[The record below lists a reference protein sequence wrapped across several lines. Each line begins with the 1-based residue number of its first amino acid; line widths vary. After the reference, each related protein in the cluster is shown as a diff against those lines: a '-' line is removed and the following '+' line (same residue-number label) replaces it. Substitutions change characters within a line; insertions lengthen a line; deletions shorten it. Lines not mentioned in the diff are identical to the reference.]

1 MLRSTLSILL
11 TLLAAPAL
19 AAATA
24 EQELAPG
31 VAARLI
37 AAPGGANGTTYA
49 ALELNLPAGT
59 HTYWRIPGESGIP
72 TQIDLA
78 GSTGIAEADIQW
90 PVPHV
95 ELGEAGPSYVYNDHL
110 VIPIRLQHSA
120 ADGVIEAAVTLGLC
134 SDVCVPAQAKF
145 SLPVSFGA
153 ADEPQSI
160 RIDTALAQTPIAWDQ
175 PGDPVPSVVV
185 SPDGAALN
193 IHSPDSSIDPSSF
206 IADVGDPSVLFA
218 APQKSPDG
226 TLWTLKLLGES
237 GTKGLVGRP
246 VQLTFTTPNGP
257 YAVTRT
263 IGPAS

>member
-1 MLRSTLSILL
+1 MLRSTLSILM
-11 TLLAAPAL
+11 TLLATPAL

-31 VAARLI
+31 VTARLI
-37 AAPGGANGTTYA
+37 AAPGGTDGAAYA
-49 ALELNLPAGT
+49 ALEVNLPPGT
-59 HTYWRIPGESGIP
+59 HTYWRLPGESGIP

-78 GSTGIAEADIQW
+78 ASSGITEADIQW

-95 ELGEAGPSYVYNDHL
+95 QPGEAGPSYVYTDHL
-110 VIPIRLQHSA
+110 VIPIRLQHTA
-120 ADGVIEAAVTLGLC
+120 ADGVVAATVTLGLC

-160 RIDTALAQTPIAWDQ
+160 RIDAALAETPIAWDQ
-175 PGDPVPSVVV
+175 QGDPAPSVAV
-185 SPDGAALN
+185 SPDGAALE
-193 IHSPDSSIDPSSF
+193 IHNPDSSIDPASL
-206 IADVGDPSVLFA
+206 IADVGNPSVLFG

-226 TLWTLKLLGES
+226 TIWRLKLLGES

-257 YAVTRT
+257 YAVSRI